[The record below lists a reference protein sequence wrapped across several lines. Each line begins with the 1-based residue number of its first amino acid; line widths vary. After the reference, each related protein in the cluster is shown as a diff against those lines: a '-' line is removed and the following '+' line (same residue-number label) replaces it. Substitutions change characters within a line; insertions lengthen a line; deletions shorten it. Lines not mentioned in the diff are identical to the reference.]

1 MSPLT
6 TQNDI
11 LQENHTQP
19 ESIHAQVSQH
29 MLNDLKICLRVGMNL
44 ADLSEDSLRL

>member
-1 MSPLT
+1 MSPLS

-11 LQENHTQP
+11 LQEKHTQP

-29 MLNDLKICLRVGMNL
+29 MRNDFMIFLRVGMSL